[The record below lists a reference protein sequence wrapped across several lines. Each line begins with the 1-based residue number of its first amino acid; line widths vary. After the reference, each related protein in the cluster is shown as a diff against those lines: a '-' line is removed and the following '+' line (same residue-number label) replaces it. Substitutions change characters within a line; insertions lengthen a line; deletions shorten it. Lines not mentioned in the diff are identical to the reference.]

1 VTAGVTSLI
10 RILVVALPRERLA
23 RSAMNGADGKT
34 VMVDGLGEF
43 LRRER
48 ELRHISLDDV
58 AERTKISRRYLEA
71 IEEERYDR
79 LPGETFVRG
88 FIRSYAQSVG
98 LDPEDTLL
106 IYNHSRMVHD
116 VASPRTEPLSPDR
129 RAWHERFLLW
139 LLVAGVVVVGGVLVS
154 AVGLLDRPNALHWAP
169 SPRPETAQMLSPG
182 APLILTVIADSDTWL
197 RVTIDE
203 RESQDLLLRAGQST
217 KWIGRERFVLSIG
230 NARATHLRLNGRELT
245 IPQPTQSIL
254 RQYIISRDML
264 P

>member
-1 VTAGVTSLI
+1 MTTA
-10 RILVVALPRERLA
+10 
-23 RSAMNGADGKT
+23 NGN
-34 VMVDGLGEF
+34 MIMSDGLGEF

-48 ELRHISLDDV
+48 ELRRISLDDV

-98 LDPEDTLL
+98 LDPADTLL
-106 IYNHSRMVHD
+106 MYNQSRMVHERPPLWTERT
-116 VASPRTEPLSPDR
+116 SPARHAWNEPS
-129 RAWHERFLLW
+129 LLW
-139 LLVAGVVVVGGVLVS
+139 LLVAGAVIVGGVLVS
-154 AVGLLDRPNALHWAP
+154 VVGLLEGPSLLRWTS
-169 SPRPETAQMLSPG
+169 SPRSDVAHTPSGPP
-182 APLILTVIADSDTWL
+182 PLILTAIADSDTWL

-203 RESQDLLLRAGQST
+203 RESQDMVLRGGQST

-230 NARATHLRLNGRELT
+230 NARATRLRLNGRDLT
-245 IPQPTQSIL
+245 FSQPAQSIL
-254 RQYIISRDML
+254 RHYTVSREML

>member
-1 VTAGVTSLI
+1 
-10 RILVVALPRERLA
+10 
-23 RSAMNGADGKT
+23 M

-71 IEEERYDR
+71 IEEEQYDR

-88 FIRSYAQSVG
+88 FIRSYAQFVG

-106 IYNHSRMVHD
+106 IYNHSRMAHD
-116 VASPRTEPLSPDR
+116 VAPPRTERLSSDR
-129 RAWHERFLLW
+129 RAWNERFFLW
-139 LLVAGVVVVGGVLVS
+139 LLVAGLVVVGGVLVS
-154 AVGLLDRPNALHWAP
+154 VVGLVDRAPSLRWAS
-169 SPRPETAQMLSPG
+169 SPRPETGNTLSAG
-182 APLILTVIADSDTWL
+182 TPLTLTVSAESDTWL

-203 RESQDLLLRAGQST
+203 QESQDMVLRGGQAIQ
-217 KWIGRERFVLSIG
+217 WIGRERFVLSIG
-230 NARATHLRLNGRELT
+230 NARATHLRLNGRDL
-245 IPQPTQSIL
+245 IVPQPAQSIL
-254 RQYIISRDML
+254 RNYTISRDML